1 MFSVLVANANE
12 NQRKSYCQFLANNC
26 NNLDVFSAENGI
38 KTINTY
44 NELNPNVLVLDT
56 EFNDLSSQKIINRL
70 SSTKKES
77 KNCNIILTSNINEP
91 ISTVSNTEKIY
102 KILFKPFELNELKK
116 AINNICLDIKIPE
129 LDDIQLQLFLLDL
142 KFNINSPSTKYLIEA
157 IHQCYYYPHLLGN
170 LDDIIKIIAYKFNV
184 SEKTIRYSFR
194 NALKPINN
202 YRKTIQSSFINLF
215 DSMRNITPK
224 YFLDV
229 ITTYLHKQARSNF
242 TDIKNNSKSKT

>member
-1 MFSVLVANANE
+1 MFSVLVANANKT
-12 NQRKSYCQFLANNC
+12 QRESYYQFLIHNC
-26 NNLDVFSAENGI
+26 NNLNVISSDTGT
-38 KTINTY
+38 KTINLY
-44 NELNPNVLVLDT
+44 NEINPNVLVLDT
-56 EFNDLSSQKIINRL
+56 EFNDLSSQEIINKL

-77 KNCNIILTSNINEP
+77 KNCNIILTANLNEP

-102 KILFKPFELNELKK
+102 KILFKPFKLDELIK
-116 AINNICLDIKIPE
+116 AIHNICLDKKIPE

-184 SEKTIRYSFR
+184 SEKTIRYAFR
-194 NALKPINN
+194 NSLKPINN
-202 YRKTIQSSFINLF
+202 YRNTIQSSFINLF

-229 ITTYLHKQARSNF
+229 ITTYLHKQAKTNY
-242 TDIKNNSKSKT
+242 TDIKNNSKFKT